1 MERGPSDAAGR
12 PGTATR
18 VAEPRR
24 ALPGRIPLAVVVV
37 AADGRISHW
46 SSGARRLFGPGR
58 AEAVGT
64 PALDLMPVTGALGD
78 SGAQGCDGPGG
89 LPASSGGP
97 TSYPTAGRARMATG
111 GAGPVDLLWWAYPLA
126 APGPGPTLV
135 LAADAALLPDGP
147 CGPGGQS
154 GPGAGDER
162 WMPGFARHTDAES
175 TDTESTDTESTDTD
189 STDADSI
196 DTDSTATD
204 LPATD
209 FPEADLPGAAEL
221 ARRLPGFLPD
231 LSPGLSARIVAQ
243 VLELGCPVLEISRR
257 DGLPTELA

>member
-12 PGTATR
+12 PGTAAR

-46 SSGARRLFGPGR
+46 SSGAHRLFGPGR

-64 PALDLMPVTGALGD
+64 PALDLMPVTGALGGI
-78 SGAQGCDGPGG
+78 GAEGCGGPGG
-89 LPASSGGP
+89 LPASSGGR

-111 GAGPVDLLWWAYPLA
+111 GAGPVDLLWWAYPVA
-126 APGPGPTLV
+126 VPGPGSTLV
-135 LAADAALLPDGP
+135 LAADAALLPG
-147 CGPGGQS
+147 GPGG
-154 GPGAGDER
+154 PDAGDER
-162 WMPGFARHTDAES
+162 WMPGFARHPDA
-175 TDTESTDTESTDTD
+175 
-189 STDADSI
+189 
-196 DTDSTATD
+196 D

-209 FPEADLPGAAEL
+209 FPGAAEP
-221 ARRLPGFLPD
+221 ARRIRGFLPD

-243 VLELGCPVLEISRR
+243 VRELGCPVLEISRR
-257 DGLPTELA
+257 DGLPTELG

>member
-1 MERGPSDAAGR
+1 M
-12 PGTATR
+12 
-18 VAEPRR
+18 AEPRR

-46 SSGARRLFGPGR
+46 SSGAHRLFGPGR

-78 SGAQGCDGPGG
+78 SGAEGCDGPGG
-89 LPASSGGP
+89 LPAPSGGR

-126 APGPGPTLV
+126 VPGPGSTLV
-135 LAADAALLPDGP
+135 LAADAALLPG
-147 CGPGGQS
+147 GPG

-162 WMPGFARHTDAES
+162 WMPGFARHPDG
-175 TDTESTDTESTDTD
+175 DLP
-189 STDADSI
+189 
-196 DTDSTATD
+196 ATD

-209 FPEADLPGAAEL
+209 FPGAAEL
-221 ARRLPGFLPD
+221 ARRIRGFLPD

-243 VLELGCPVLEISRR
+243 VRELGCPVLEISRR

>member
-12 PGTATR
+12 PGTAAAR

-24 ALPGRIPLAVVVV
+24 ALPGRIPLAVVLV

-46 SSGARRLFGPGR
+46 SGGARRLFGPGR

-78 SGAQGCDGPGG
+78 SGAEGCDGPGG

-126 APGPGPTLV
+126 APGPGATLV
-135 LAADAALLPDGP
+135 LAADTALLPDGP
-147 CGPGGQS
+147 GGPG
-154 GPGAGDER
+154 GPGAGEER
-162 WMPGFARHTDAES
+162 WMPGFARHPDTDS
-175 TDTESTDTESTDTD
+175 TDTEPTDTD
-189 STDADSI
+189 STDTDLLAIGLPGADLP
-196 DTDSTATD
+196 ATD

-209 FPEADLPGAAEL
+209 FPDAALSGAAEL
-221 ARRLPGFLPD
+221 ARRIRGFLPD

-243 VLELGCPVLEISRR
+243 VRELGCPVLEISRR
-257 DGLPTELA
+257 DGRPIELA